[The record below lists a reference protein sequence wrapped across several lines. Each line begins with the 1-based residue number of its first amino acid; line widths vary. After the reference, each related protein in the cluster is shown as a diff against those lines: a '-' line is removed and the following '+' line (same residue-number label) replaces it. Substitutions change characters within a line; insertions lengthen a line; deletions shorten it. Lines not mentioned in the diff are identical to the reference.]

1 MSVAKNKEAHLIDF
15 ARIGKL
21 DEGFIS
27 IGENKDLPFEVKRV
41 FWTYNTPSHI
51 VRGKHAHYKTEQ
63 ILIAVA
69 GVIEVVLLD
78 IFKNETVFT
87 LDSPKQGL
95 YIPADNWHT
104 MQYSSNA
111 VQIVMASTEYD
122 SSDYIRD
129 FDKYVEIY
137 G

>member
-1 MSVAKNKEAHLIDF
+1 MSLAKNKEAHLIDF

-63 ILIAVA
+63 ILISVA

-78 IFKNETVFT
+78 VFKNETVFT